1 LSAGGP
7 VFHVEIKQG
16 FNSARRFNLDRGELD
31 ARIVAPW
38 LAGRELELDDRRYLP
53 ARSKLK
59 ILRGRRIATA
69 EMGLG
74 RGWANA
80 ERDGTYV
87 TKAVLA
93 EAAGHDR
100 AQALAP
106 LAVSGG
112 RPVVAAG
119 TEAAGHAPV
128 EAFKAAVL
136 EASAAEPV
144 TLATVAQMAG
154 AGNPRAR
161 VSEQLALAE
170 RAVWE
175 LLHQGRLALFT
186 PEDLGAAPRERWQ
199 EVLLAW
205 DSWGGPSAAATT
217 VGALPSPASV

>member
-1 LSAGGP
+1 LSADRP

-16 FNSARRFNLDRGELD
+16 FNSARRFNLERGELD
-31 ARIVAPW
+31 ARILAPW

-80 ERDGTYV
+80 EKDGTYV
-87 TKAVLA
+87 TRAVLA
-93 EAAGHDR
+93 EAAGHDPG
-100 AQALAP
+100 AAP
-106 LAVSGG
+106 ESSGA
-112 RPVVAAG
+112 RPVAAAG
-119 TEAAGHAPV
+119 TGAAGHAPV
-128 EAFKAAVL
+128 EAFKGAVL
-136 EASAAEPV
+136 QLSVTEPV

-154 AGNPRAR
+154 ARNPRAR

-175 LLHQGRLALFT
+175 LLHQGRLALYT
-186 PEDLGAAPRERWQ
+186 PEDLGATPRERWQ

-205 DSWGGPSAAATT
+205 DSWGGPSAPGTT
-217 VGALPSPASV
+217 VGALPMPEAG